1 MKRGLV
7 LLFGIASLVPS
18 TITDH
23 VIASEV
29 SPCHAV
35 ALTFDMCPVRAGS
48 GIDEPLINMLVERR
62 IPATFFLS
70 GTWMASHEQAVQDLL
85 KVPFFEVGT
94 HGQVHAHLSA
104 LDEAHQRAEITGA
117 IGTLERQYGRRSLL
131 FRPPYGEYDETTR
144 KIVQAL
150 GLHLILWNVVSGDP
164 DRNLSKERMLQFLHA
179 RVRGGSIIVFHA
191 NGKGQYTRD
200 VVEELSQEF
209 MGRKGLRPVTIT
221 EMLEKC
227 PTSREHN

>member
-7 LLFGIASLVPS
+7 LLFCLASLLPS

-23 VIASEV
+23 VMASGA
-29 SPCHAV
+29 SPCNAV
-35 ALTFDMCPVRAGS
+35 ALTFDMCPVRVGS

-70 GTWMASHEQAVQDLL
+70 GTWMARHDQAVKDLL

-104 LDEAHQRAEITGA
+104 LDEEHQRAEITGA
-117 IGTLERQYGRRSLL
+117 IRTLERQYGYRSLL

-144 KIVQAL
+144 KIAQAL

-164 DRNLSKERMLQFLHA
+164 DRNLSKESILQFLKT
-179 RVRGGSIIVFHA
+179 RTRGGSIIVFHA

-200 VVEELSQEF
+200 VVDELSQEL
-209 MGRKGLRPVTIT
+209 GKKGLQPVTIT
-221 EMLEKC
+221 DLSGKC
-227 PTSREHN
+227 TTSREHN

>member
-7 LLFGIASLVPS
+7 LFFGIASLVPS

-23 VIASEV
+23 VIASDV
-29 SPCHAV
+29 SPCQAV

-48 GIDEPLINMLVERR
+48 GIDEPLINLLVERR

-70 GTWMASHEQAVQDLL
+70 GTWMARHEQAVKDLL

-117 IGTLERQYGRRSLL
+117 IGTLERRYGHRSLL

-164 DRNLSKERMLQFLHA
+164 DRNLSKERMLQFLQA

-200 VVEELSQEF
+200 VVDELTQEL
-209 MGRKGLRPVTIT
+209 GQKGLRPVTVT